1 MNSNSRSR
9 PEGAEAGGE
18 RAGGLR
24 GQGRGLRDAAGRRWS
39 AAAGTGPAR
48 PGRWDAARAGW
59 PAVAGRGREAVGCG
73 GALSR
78 GLPAFELGGGGGFEE
93 EVQGVVV
100 FVELTPV
107 RCVTSVG

>member
-1 MNSNSRSR
+1 MSGRAGSADRAAAC
-9 PEGAEAGGE
+9 GTLLAGGG
-18 RAGGLR
+18 RR
-24 GQGRGLRDAAGRRWS
+24 RQGRGRP
-39 AAAGTGPAR
+39 GPAR
-48 PGRWDAARAGW
+48 PGRWDAVRAGW
-59 PAVAGRGREAVGCG
+59 LAVAGRGREAVGCG

>member
-1 MNSNSRSR
+1 MSGRAPRIGPRPAGRCR
-9 PEGAEAGGE
+9 PEVVGGGRDGA
-18 RAGGLR
+18 
-24 GQGRGLRDAAGRRWS
+24 
-39 AAAGTGPAR
+39 GPAR
-48 PGRWDAARAGW
+48 PGRWDAVRAGW
-59 PAVAGRGREAVGCG
+59 LAVAGRGREAVGCG